1 MTPPLART
9 SSLTHPNDLH
19 MTPPPLTHGP
29 SSCTNPLPYTST
41 RLTHGLSSYTPLL
54 LHIGELNA
62 CANLTPCTT
71 TLPHTHT
78 LTHPHTH
85 TPTHSHTHTPT
96 HSHTTSIRQL
106 IHFLTRR
113 FKAPDDAL
121 LSFLGA
127 SQAAG
132 SPRSSARRRPGATE
146 STNVMRRMIRD
157 AHTHTTMMV
166 IRGA

>member
-1 MTPPLART
+1 MNLLNKFNNIQIFLSVSICHMRALAQPPHLLPLT
-9 SSLTHPNDLH
+9 HPSLTHPNDLH
-19 MTPPPLTHGP
+19 MTPPLTHDPSSCTNPSLTHPNDLHMTPPLTHDP

-85 TPTHSHTHTPT
+85 THTLTHPHTHTLYQFV
-96 HSHTTSIRQL
+96 SSSIY
-106 IHFLTRR
+106 
-113 FKAPDDAL
+113 
-121 LSFLGA
+121 
-127 SQAAG
+127 
-132 SPRSSARRRPGATE
+132 
-146 STNVMRRMIRD
+146 
-157 AHTHTTMMV
+157 
-166 IRGA
+166 